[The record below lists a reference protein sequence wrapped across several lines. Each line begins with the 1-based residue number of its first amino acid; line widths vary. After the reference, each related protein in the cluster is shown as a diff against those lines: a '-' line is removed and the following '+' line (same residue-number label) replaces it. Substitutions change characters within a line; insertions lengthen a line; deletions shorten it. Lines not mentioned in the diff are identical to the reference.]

1 MDLIK
6 TLKKSRI
13 VVGLCLMIAMLA
25 SSSMAWGGGRHF
37 GYHNHGFYHHGFYNG
52 YGAWPYYWP
61 YWGAGV
67 TFVAPPIGAVVE
79 YLPDG
84 YTTFVVNGV
93 QYYSCGGYYFRACP
107 SGYVIVSPPEVAA
120 STTPEPSAQ
129 ALKSQASGTPPE
141 QGSSVTA
148 PQAASAAGAAAK
160 SDGAVVTINI
170 PNASGGFTAVKLT
183 KYKDGYK
190 GPQGEFYQGHPAV
203 DELKALY
210 GK

>member
-1 MDLIK
+1 MDLI

-13 VVGLCLMIAMLA
+13 VVGLCLIIAMLA

-37 GYHNHGFYHHGFYNG
+37 GYHYHDFYHHGFYHG
-52 YGAWPYYWP
+52 YGGWPYYWP

-120 STTPEPSAQ
+120 SAAPE
-129 ALKSQASGTPPE
+129 L
-141 QGSSVTA
+141 GSSVTA
-148 PQAASAAGAAAK
+148 SQAAPSAGAAAK

-170 PNASGGFTAVKLT
+170 PNANGGFTAVKLT

-190 GPQGEFYQGHPAV
+190 GPQGEFYQGHPTV